1 MNLAF
6 LSVAAAGAG
15 AVARSALDRAQRD
28 LGATFEERDGWLVA
42 VSIPGEEEH
51 AAVGIADVSYL
62 TKLEVRPADPPGAW
76 LEPGTGTLVW
86 YAISPRRALVLC
98 APALGD
104 SLRAQVGDRFSL
116 DVTGAWSVIAIAGPE
131 AQTVLRRLTH
141 LHRFPS
147 GGEIAHVQGH
157 VLERDGG
164 YWVVCPQEYGHHV
177 WEVAVDRAAALG
189 GGPVGVDA
197 LPGGAP

>member
-1 MNLAF
+1 M
-6 LSVAAAGAG
+6 
-15 AVARSALDRAQRD
+15 
-28 LGATFEERDGWLVA
+28 
-42 VSIPGEEEH
+42 
-51 AAVGIADVSYL
+51 
-62 TKLEVRPADPPGAW
+62 
-76 LEPGTGTLVW
+76 
-86 YAISPRRALVLC
+86 
-98 APALGD
+98 
-104 SLRAQVGDRFSL
+104 RAQVGDRFSL

-164 YWVVCPQEYGHHV
+164 YWVVCRRSTATTSGRSRR
-177 WEVAVDRAAALG
+177 DRAAALG
-189 GGPVGVDA
+189 GGPGGVDA